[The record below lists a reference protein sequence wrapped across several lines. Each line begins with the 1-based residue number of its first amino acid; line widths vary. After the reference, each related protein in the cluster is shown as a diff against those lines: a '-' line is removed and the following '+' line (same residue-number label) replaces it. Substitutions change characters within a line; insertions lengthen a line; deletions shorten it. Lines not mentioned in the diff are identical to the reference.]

1 MRAWWW
7 LVPAVG
13 CRVGTVS
20 EIDASPPAATAAVAG
35 PNLVLLP
42 SVPETGLPE
51 GRVRARH
58 IVILKAKRTKEEAR
72 RRIDEVMAKLGSG
85 ADFAELA
92 REYGED
98 ATRVRGGDL
107 GVFSRTDMVAPVA
120 DAAFALK
127 VFETSGVVETDHGL
141 HIIQRVE

>member
-13 CRVGTVS
+13 CRVGTVF
-20 EIDASPPAATAAVAG
+20 EVDASPPAATAAVAG
-35 PNLVLLP
+35 SNLVLLP
-42 SVPETGLPE
+42 TAPEAGLPE

-58 IVILKAKRTKEEAR
+58 IVVLKAKRTKEEAR
-72 RRIDEVMAKLGSG
+72 KRIDEVVAKLGSG
-85 ADFAELA
+85 ADFAALA

-98 ATRVRGGDL
+98 ATRVGGGDL
-107 GVFSRTDMVAPVA
+107 GVFSRTDMVAPVT

-127 VFETSGVVETDHGL
+127 VGETSGVVETDHGL
-141 HIIQRVE
+141 HVIQRVE